1 MTKRENLGCQK
12 HCIVFQLGVIK
23 TTKERKPKCF
33 GWMIC
38 QIRPGK
44 SERKSASYFSLH
56 PHLSQRPLIPKPLWL
71 VHRFNSIP
79 QRIRCHITCLNVI
92 WCYAIIFQS
101 ILKPLLVRYE
111 AHLGSTED
119 VWQHALAHLWFSEFT
134 QDTSSDGRGAT
145 DQTPTLTNHYHMS
158 TDPWIHY
165 FVAYYLQM
173 LFICDCSLPA
183 GIKFLYQSEV
193 K

>member
-1 MTKRENLGCQK
+1 M
-12 HCIVFQLGVIK
+12 
-23 TTKERKPKCF
+23 
-33 GWMIC
+33 
-38 QIRPGK
+38 
-44 SERKSASYFSLH
+44 
-56 PHLSQRPLIPKPLWL
+56 LWL
-71 VHRFNSIP
+71 
-79 QRIRCHITCLNVI
+79 T
-92 WCYAIIFQS
+92 Y
-101 ILKPLLVRYE
+101 
-111 AHLGSTED
+111 G
-119 VWQHALAHLWFSEFT
+119 SEFT

-193 K
+193 SSLVKGEMVTGIDRL